1 MINFFIVEKKGTAI
15 VAFRGGA
22 SLIDTD
28 VVLTGSTFQL
38 YMGSFPFI

>member
-1 MINFFIVEKKGTAI
+1 MINFFVEKKGRAI

-28 VVLTGSTFQL
+28 VVITGSNFKL
-38 YMGSFPFI
+38 FR